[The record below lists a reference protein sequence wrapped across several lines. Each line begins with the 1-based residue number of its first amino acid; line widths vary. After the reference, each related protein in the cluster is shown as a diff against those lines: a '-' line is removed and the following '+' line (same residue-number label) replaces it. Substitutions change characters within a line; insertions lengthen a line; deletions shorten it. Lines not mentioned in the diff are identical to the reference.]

1 MTQPPTST
9 ARPVR
14 RLRLGHSP
22 DSDDAF
28 MFYALASGAVSAAD
42 VRFDTV
48 HQDIQTLNRLALH
61 GELEITALSAHA
73 YAHVWHHYAL
83 FTHGAS
89 MGQQYGP
96 VVVAPEPLEL
106 DALHGQRI
114 AIPGFLTSA
123 YLALRLRLASFE
135 PVFMPFDRIMAAVA
149 AGDVPAGLLI
159 HEGQL
164 THGSLGLHPVSDL
177 GVWWHEETGL
187 PLPLGVNAIRRD
199 LGPELARSGLG
210 TAQGEH
216 SVRPRPP
223 RRGAGLRDGVRRG
236 RATRPHRPV
245 RLDVRQRPHP
255 GPRPGGARQRGAIPT
270 TRLRSRHHPR
280 PATGRVDSLTTAGA
294 KGAGASTSQAPQA

>member
-73 YAHVWHHYAL
+73 YAHVWRHYAL

-114 AIPGFLTSA
+114 AIPASLRAPTSPCA
-123 YLALRLRLASFE
+123 CAWRASSRCSCRSTGSWQRSL
-135 PVFMPFDRIMAAVA
+135 PVTCP
-149 AGDVPAGLLI
+149 PACSS
-159 HEGQL
+159 
-164 THGSLGLHPVSDL
+164 T
-177 GVWWHEETGL
+177 
-187 PLPLGVNAIRRD
+187 
-199 LGPELARSGLG
+199 
-210 TAQGEH
+210 
-216 SVRPRPP
+216 
-223 RRGAGLRDGVRRG
+223 
-236 RATRPHRPV
+236 
-245 RLDVRQRPHP
+245 
-255 GPRPGGARQRGAIPT
+255 
-270 TRLRSRHHPR
+270 
-280 PATGRVDSLTTAGA
+280 
-294 KGAGASTSQAPQA
+294 KAS